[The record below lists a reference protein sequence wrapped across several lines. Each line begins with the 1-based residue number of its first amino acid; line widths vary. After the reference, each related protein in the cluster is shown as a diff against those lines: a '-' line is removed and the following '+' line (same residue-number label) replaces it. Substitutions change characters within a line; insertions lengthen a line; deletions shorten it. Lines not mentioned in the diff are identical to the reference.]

1 MDLVSPKRHLESGET
16 RVSIQPLFE
25 RTDLAQKK
33 KKKLWNQYQTR
44 KMVESR
50 RPGREPFPDAAQPG
64 SVEPDLTESVCP
76 VPRGPWCLLYGST

>member
-33 KKKLWNQYQTR
+33 KKKNSGTNTKQGKWLRAGGQDVN
-44 KMVESR
+44 
-50 RPGREPFPDAAQPG
+50 PFLMLPNLDPW
-64 SVEPDLTESVCP
+64 SLT
-76 VPRGPWCLLYGST
+76 